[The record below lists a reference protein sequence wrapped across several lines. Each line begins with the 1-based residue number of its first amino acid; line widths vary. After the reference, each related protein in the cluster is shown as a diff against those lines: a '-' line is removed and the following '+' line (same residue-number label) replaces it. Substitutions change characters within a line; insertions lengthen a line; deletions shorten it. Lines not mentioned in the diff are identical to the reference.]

1 MDLNQPFSNISQ
13 LVLSDIHINS
23 RCIDE
28 KTSQLDKVIHEN
40 IKKCKIYYN
49 VYYIY
54 LEVNKVKRWW

>member
-28 KTSQLDKVIHEN
+28 KTIQLDKVIHGN
-40 IKKCKIYYN
+40 IKNAK
-49 VYYIY
+49 YIIMFITFI
-54 LEVNKVKRWW
+54 